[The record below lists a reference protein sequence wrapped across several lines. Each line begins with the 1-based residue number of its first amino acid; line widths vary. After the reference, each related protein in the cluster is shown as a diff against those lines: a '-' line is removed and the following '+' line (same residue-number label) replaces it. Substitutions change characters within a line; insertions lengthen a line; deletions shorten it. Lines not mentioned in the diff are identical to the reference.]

1 MKIIECVILIIRLFF
16 GRIQALKHRINYQF
30 KACFS
35 AYKDV
40 LSNIFCLKPIIF
52 KSASK
57 VGQTFVENVKIIECV
72 ILIIRLVFVR
82 IQALRNR
89 INYQFK
95 AWLSAYKDVL
105 SNIL

>member
-1 MKIIECVILIIRLFF
+1 MISRIRHVF

-30 KACFS
+30 KAWLS

-40 LSNIFCLKPIIF
+40 ISNIFWPKPIIF

-72 ILIIRLVFVR
+72 ISIFRLFVGG
-82 IQALRNR
+82 IQALKNR
-89 INYQFK
+89 INYQFN
-95 AWLSAYKDVL
+95 AWLSAYKYVI
-105 SNIL
+105 SNIF